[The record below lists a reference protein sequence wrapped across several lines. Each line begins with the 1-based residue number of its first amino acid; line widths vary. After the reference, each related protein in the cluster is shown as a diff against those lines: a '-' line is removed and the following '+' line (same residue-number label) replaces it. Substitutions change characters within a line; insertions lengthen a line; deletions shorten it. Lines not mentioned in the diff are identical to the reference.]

1 MTQINAIPQHLA
13 IILDGNRRWAAE
25 RGLPKLVGHTQG
37 AKNLRTIAKAAQ
49 KAGVK
54 FMTVYALST
63 ENLKERSPEELKYL
77 FELFGKL
84 VDYLG
89 DFVENNAQLRLIGNI
104 DGIPTETAT
113 KLRAVA
119 EATKHN
125 TAFVLTISVNYGG
138 RDEITRAV
146 KKIVTTGISASEITE
161 DSISQNLDTAGIP
174 DVDLLIRPGG
184 HHRLSNFLSWQ
195 STYAELY
202 FVETKWPAFDET
214 ELQKAFDWFAEQQ
227 RNRGK

>member
-1 MTQINAIPQHLA
+1 MPQTEHIPQHLA

-37 AKNLRTIAKAAQ
+37 AKNLKTIAKAAQ

-54 FMTVYALST
+54 FLTVYALST
-63 ENLKERSPEELKYL
+63 ENLKERSPEELKHL
-77 FELFGKL
+77 FELFEQL

-89 DFVENNAQLRLIGNI
+89 EFIENNAQLRLIGNI
-104 DGIPTETAT
+104 DGLPEKTAT
-113 KLRAVA
+113 NLRQVA
-119 EATKHN
+119 EATKQN
-125 TAFVLTISVNYGG
+125 TSFVLSIAVNYGG
-138 RDEITRAV
+138 RDEITRATQ
-146 KKIVTTGISASEITE
+146 KIITSGIPVDRVTEE
-161 DSISQNLDTAGIP
+161 LISQNLDTVGIP

-202 FVETKWPAFDET
+202 FVDIKWPAFDEK

>member
-1 MTQINAIPQHLA
+1 MPQTEHIPQHLA

-77 FELFGKL
+77 FELFGQL

-104 DGIPTETAT
+104 DGIPAATAT
-113 KLRAVA
+113 KLRKVE
-119 EATKHN
+119 EATKNN

-146 KKIVTTGISASEITE
+146 KKITAAGIPSEEITE
-161 DSISQNLDTAGIP
+161 ALIGQNLDTVGLP
-174 DVDLLIRPGG
+174 DVDLLIRTGG

-202 FVETKWPAFDET
+202 FV
-214 ELQKAFDWFAEQQ
+214 
-227 RNRGK
+227 

>member
-1 MTQINAIPQHLA
+1 MLTEHKPQHLA

-25 RGLPKLVGHTQG
+25 RGLPKLMGHTQG
-37 AKNLRTIAKAAQ
+37 AKNLRTIARAAQ
-49 KAGVK
+49 AVGVK
-54 FMTVYALST
+54 YLTVYALST
-63 ENLKERSPEELKYL
+63 ENLKERSPEELGHLFAL
-77 FELFGKL
+77 FEKL

-89 DFVENNAQLRLIGNI
+89 DFVKNNAQLRLLGNI
-104 DGIPTETAT
+104 DGLPSQVATNLRQVEAET
-113 KLRAVA
+113 KN
-119 EATKHN
+119 N
-125 TAFVLTISVNYGG
+125 TDFVLCLAVNYGG

-146 KKIVTTGISASEITE
+146 KKIIDQKISSADVSEELIGTHLDTTGM
-161 DSISQNLDTAGIP
+161 P

-202 FVETKWPAFDET
+202 FCDVKWPAFDET
-214 ELQKAFDWFAEQQ
+214 ELQKALEWFAEQQ

>member
-1 MTQINAIPQHLA
+1 MLTEHKPQHLA

-25 RGLPKLVGHTQG
+25 RGLPKLMGHTQG
-37 AKNLRTIAKAAQ
+37 AKNLRTIARAAQ
-49 KAGVK
+49 AAGVK
-54 FMTVYALST
+54 YLTVYALST
-63 ENLKERSPEELKYL
+63 ENLKERSPEELGHLFAL
-77 FELFGKL
+77 FEKL

-89 DFVENNAQLRLIGNI
+89 DFVKNNAQLRLLGNI
-104 DGIPTETAT
+104 DGLPAQVATNLRQVETET
-113 KLRAVA
+113 KN
-119 EATKHN
+119 N
-125 TAFVLTISVNYGG
+125 TDFVLCLAVNYGG

-146 KKIVTTGISASEITE
+146 KKIIDQKISSANITE
-161 DSISQNLDTAGIP
+161 EIIGANLDTAGMP

-202 FVETKWPAFDET
+202 FCDVKWPAFDEA
-214 ELQKAFDWFAEQQ
+214 ELQKALEWFAEQQ

>member
-1 MTQINAIPQHLA
+1 MTQNQPIPQHLA

-25 RGLPKLVGHTQG
+25 RGLPKLMGHTQG

-54 FMTVYALST
+54 YMTVFALST

-77 FELFGKL
+77 FELFGQL

-89 DFVENNAQLRLIGNI
+89 DFTENNAQLRLIGNI
-104 DGIPTETAT
+104 DGIPENTAT
-113 KLRAVA
+113 KLRKVA
-119 EATKHN
+119 EATKNN
-125 TAFVLTISVNYGG
+125 TSFVLSVCVNYGG

-146 KKIVTTGISASEITE
+146 KKITAAGIPASEITE
-161 DSISQNLDTAGIP
+161 ETIGQNLDTAGIP

-184 HHRLSNFLSWQ
+184 HHRLSGFLSWQ

-202 FVETKWPAFDET
+202 FTDVKWPAFDEK
-214 ELQKAFDWFAEQQ
+214 ELQKAFDWFTEQQ

>member
-1 MTQINAIPQHLA
+1 MTQIQSIPQHLA

-25 RGLPKLVGHTQG
+25 RGLPKLMGHTQG

-77 FELFGKL
+77 FELFGQL

-89 DFVENNAQLRLIGNI
+89 DFIENNAQLRLIGNI
-104 DGIPTETAT
+104 DGIPADTAA
-113 KLRAVA
+113 KLRKVA
-119 EATKHN
+119 EETKNN
-125 TAFVLTISVNYGG
+125 TAFVLTVSVNYGG

-146 KKIVTTGISASEITE
+146 KKIAATGIPAEEITE
-161 DSISQNLDTAGIP
+161 ALIGQNLDTAGIP

-202 FVETKWPAFDET
+202 FVDVKWPGFDEA

>member
-1 MTQINAIPQHLA
+1 MTQTQPIPQHLA

-37 AKNLRTIAKAAQ
+37 AKNLRIIAKAAQ

-54 FMTVYALST
+54 YLTVYALST
-63 ENLKERSPEELKYL
+63 ENLKERSPEELKHL
-77 FELFGKL
+77 FELFEQL

-89 DFVENNAQLRLIGNI
+89 DFISNNAQLRLIGNI
-104 DGIPTETAT
+104 DGLPTKTAT
-113 KLRAVA
+113 NLRKVA
-119 EATKHN
+119 EETKN
-125 TAFVLTISVNYGG
+125 NQDFVLTIAVNYGG
-138 RDEITRAV
+138 RDELTRALQ
-146 KKIVTTGISASEITE
+146 KISAQNIQAAEITE
-161 DSISQNLDTAGIP
+161 DLISQNLDTAGIP

-202 FVETKWPAFDET
+202 FVDVKWPGFDEN
-214 ELQKAFDWFAEQQ
+214 ELQKAFAWFAEQQ

>member
-1 MTQINAIPQHLA
+1 MTQNQSIPQHLA
-13 IILDGNRRWAAE
+13 IILDGNRRWATE
-25 RGLPKLVGHTQG
+25 RGLPKLAGHTQG
-37 AKNLRTIAKAAQ
+37 AKNLKTIAKAAQ

-54 FMTVYALST
+54 FLTVYALST
-63 ENLKERSPEELKYL
+63 ENLKERSPEELKHL
-77 FELFGKL
+77 FELFEQL

-89 DFVENNAQLRLIGNI
+89 EFIENNAQLRLIG
-104 DGIPTETAT
+104 DVHGLPQKTANN
-113 KLRAVA
+113 LLQVV
-119 EATKHN
+119 EATKNN
-125 TAFVLTISVNYGG
+125 TAFVLNIAVNYGG

-146 KKIVTTGISASEITE
+146 KKITATGISANEITE
-161 DSISQNLDTAGIP
+161 ELIGQNLDTAGIP

-184 HHRLSNFLSWQ
+184 HHRLSGFLSWQ

-202 FVETKWPAFDET
+202 FTDTKWPGFDEK

>member
-1 MTQINAIPQHLA
+1 MTQNQPIPQHLA

-25 RGLPKLVGHTQG
+25 RGLPKLMGHTQG

-54 FMTVYALST
+54 YLTVYALST

-77 FELFGKL
+77 FELFEQL

-104 DGIPTETAT
+104 DGIPQKTAT
-113 KLRAVA
+113 NLRKVA
-119 EATKHN
+119 EETKNN
-125 TAFVLTISVNYGG
+125 TDFVLTISVNYGG

-146 KKIVTTGISASEITE
+146 KKITTAGIPADAITE
-161 DSISQNLDTAGIP
+161 EMISQNLDTVGIP

-202 FVETKWPAFDET
+202 FVDAKWPAFDEA